1 MNTARCSS
9 VDSSNFLSQ
18 EPMVPLALLRHLA
31 ETQVT
36 GTLTVQNPLDEFV
49 HWQVYWG
56 NGRIHFASS
65 AKGKVERLQYLMGQ
79 QLRQLNLNLPPDLEN
94 DYDFL
99 WQLWKDNFFSAQQTH
114 SIFNQ
119 VTQEA
124 LVQILSLSKSL
135 WYFDSSDRLE
145 KLFINLE
152 LEHILTP
159 LQHKIRYW
167 SKLRP
172 EITSPFQRPLVED
185 WSKLQ
190 PLLQETT
197 LAEARIFP
205 IFAQGL
211 RNFNCLYELASRIE
225 YSTLQLGIL
234 LSPLL
239 KQGAIKMLPYQE
251 VKQDHRPLA
260 IAVEQRSDLQSMMKV
275 VLEDMGFRVLIIDKP
290 LQALAV
296 IVAQNPKVVLLQTD
310 LPEMNGFQLCS
321 LCRKSSLSP
330 SVPIILISSEEVLTE
345 KIRAKL
351 SGASR
356 YIGQPFLPQELISV
370 VEKSLNSAIA

>member
-1 MNTARCSS
+1 MNTERCSPL
-9 VDSSNFLSQ
+9 DFSNVPLQ
-18 EPMVPLALLRHLA
+18 EPMAPLNLLRHLA

-36 GTLTVQNPLDEFV
+36 GKLTVQNPLDEFV
-49 HWQVYWG
+49 HWQIYWG

-79 QLRQLNLNLPPDLEN
+79 QFRQLNISLPAELED

-99 WQLWKDNFFSAQQTH
+99 WKLWKEEFFSAQQTH
-114 SIFNQ
+114 SILNQ

-124 LVQILSLSKSL
+124 LVQILSLSESI
-135 WYFDSSDRLE
+135 WHFDADDRLE

-152 LEHILTP
+152 LEQILTP

-167 SKLRP
+167 LKLRP

-190 PLLQETT
+190 PLLSQTT
-197 LAEARIFP
+197 LAEAKIFP

-239 KQGAIKMLPYQE
+239 KQGIIKMLPYQE

-260 IAVEQRSDLQSMMKV
+260 IAVEQRGGMKRMV
-275 VLEDMGFRVLIIDKP
+275 QLALENLGFRVLIIDKP

-296 IVAQNPKVVLLQTD
+296 IVAQNPRIVLLQTD
-310 LPEMNGFQLCS
+310 LSEMNGFQLCS
-321 LCRKSSLSP
+321 LCRKSSLP
-330 SVPIILISSEEVLTE
+330 ASVPIILISSEEVLAD

-351 SGASR
+351 SGASS
-356 YIGQPFLPQELISV
+356 YIGQPFLLQELMAV
-370 VEKSLNSAIA
+370 VEKVFNPARA

>member
-1 MNTARCSS
+1 MDAVRYSP
-9 VDSSNFLSQ
+9 VDSSNLSQ
-18 EPMVPLALLRHLA
+18 EPMAPLNLLRHLA
-31 ETQVT
+31 ETQAT
-36 GTLTVQNPLDEFV
+36 GKLTIQNPLDEFV

-65 AKGKVERLQYLMGQ
+65 AKGKVERLQYLIGNQ
-79 QLRQLNLNLPPDLEN
+79 FRQLNIHLPADLED

-99 WQLWKDNFFSAQQTH
+99 WQLWKEEFFSAQQTH
-114 SIFNQ
+114 AILSQ

-124 LVQILSLSKSL
+124 LVQILSLSESF
-135 WYFDSSDRLE
+135 WYFDPGDRLE

-152 LEHILTP
+152 LEQILTP

-167 SKLRP
+167 LKLRP

-190 PLLQETT
+190 PLLSQTT
-197 LAEARIFP
+197 LAEAKIFP
-205 IFAQGL
+205 TFAQGL
-211 RNFNCLYELASRIE
+211 RNFNCLYELASQIE

-239 KQGAIKMLPYQE
+239 KQGVVKLLPYQE

-260 IAVEQRSDLQSMMKV
+260 IAVEQRAGIQRIIKV
-275 VLEDMGFRVLIIDKP
+275 ALEGMGFRVLIIDKP

-296 IVAQNPKVVLLQTD
+296 IVSQNPRVVLLQAD

-321 LCRKSSLSP
+321 LCRKSSLSA
-330 SVPIILISSEEVLTE
+330 SVPIILISSGEVLTE

-351 SGASR
+351 SGASS
-356 YIGQPFLPQELISV
+356 YIGQPFLPQELIAV
-370 VEKSLNSAIA
+370 VEKSFNLASV